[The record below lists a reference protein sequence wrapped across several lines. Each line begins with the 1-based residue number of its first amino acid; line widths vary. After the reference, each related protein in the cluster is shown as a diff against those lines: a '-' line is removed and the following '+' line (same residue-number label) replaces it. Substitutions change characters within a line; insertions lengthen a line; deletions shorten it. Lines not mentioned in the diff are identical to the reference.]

1 MLSIK
6 LRYSALFNEQ
16 TRVINTLNLL
26 LFSRGTYKSIGSN
39 NSVIFLF
46 KIIVVNNIGIICS
59 DGPVAQSYKRG
70 PPFIAIMSSVSL
82 ALLFETLR

>member
-16 TRVINTLNLL
+16 TRVINTVNLW
-26 LFSRGTYKSIGSN
+26 FFARGTYKSIGSN

>member
-6 LRYSALFNEQ
+6 LRYFPIFNEQ
-16 TRVINTLNLL
+16 RVIDTLNLL

-82 ALLFETLR
+82 ALIFETLR